1 MKLANHLWDR
11 FGGLTLDDIPAE
23 ARTVAG
29 QCVLDWFGCALVG
42 SREPLSLILRDELGG
57 QAGACTIVGTD
68 MRCAPGVAALVNGAA
83 GHALDFDDT
92 HTMMGGHPTVPVFP
106 ATLAQAQE
114 MGASGER
121 LLVAFI
127 VGLEVESRIGAL
139 VGPAPYGKG
148 WHSTSTIG
156 VHGAA
161 AATCHLLG
169 ANNEQFG
176 HALGLAA
183 SQAGGL
189 KANFGTM
196 TKPFHAGHAAE
207 RGLLSA
213 RLAMRGFTANPEAVD
228 GRQGYADAAAA
239 GREEL
244 NWQRLADVGDRF
256 LIRDT
261 LFKYHAACYLTHAAI
276 ESVGRLRPQLA
287 AAGISPGDVEKAIVT
302 VHPGLLDIC
311 GIPEPKTGLEAK
323 FSLVAT
329 TSLAMLEI
337 DTTDTATFVDETLDH
352 PEFAGMAGKV
362 DVRTDRG
369 LGHTQARVELVA
381 NGHSLEG
388 FHDTGVPAS
397 DLDEQ
402 GAKLA
407 AKMAGLATPLVGPEA
422 SRRLR
427 ELSLNLESVDDVGEL
442 FRAAQASTESSTE
455 A

>member
-1 MKLANHLWDR
+1 MRLANHLWDR
-11 FGGLTLDDIPAE
+11 FGTLGLDDIPAS

-42 SREPLSLILRDELGG
+42 GREPLSEILRAELGQQSG
-57 QAGACTIVGTD
+57 PCSIVGTD
-68 MRCAPGVAALVNGAA
+68 LHCAPGVAALLNGAA

-92 HTMMGGHPTVPVFP
+92 HSMMGGHPTVPVFP
-106 ATLAQAQE
+106 AALAQAQE
-114 MGASGER
+114 MGTTGER

-127 VGLEVESRIGAL
+127 VGVEVESRIGAL
-139 VGPAPYGKG
+139 VGAAPYVKG

-161 AATCHLLG
+161 AAACHLLG
-169 ANNEQFG
+169 ASNEQFA

-183 SQAGGL
+183 SQSSGL

-213 RLAMRGFTANPEAVD
+213 RLAMRGFTSNPEAVD

-239 GREEL
+239 GHEEVK
-244 NWQRLADVGDRF
+244 WQRLEEQDGRF
-256 LIRDT
+256 LIEDT

-287 AAGISPGDVEKAIVT
+287 AEGISPEDVEKAIVT
-302 VHPGLLDIC
+302 VHPGLLDVC
-311 GIPEPKTGLEAK
+311 GIPEPTTGLEAK

-329 TSLAMLEI
+329 TSLAMLGI
-337 DTTDTATFVDETLDH
+337 DTTDTGTFVDETLDN
-352 PEFAGMAGKV
+352 PAFARMV
-362 DVRTDRG
+362 DKIEVRTDRG
-369 LGHTQARVELVA
+369 LGHTQARVELKA
-381 NGHSLEG
+381 NGHSLEQ
-388 FHDTGVPAS
+388 FHDTGIPAT
-397 DLDEQ
+397 DLEAQ

-407 AKMAGLATPLVGPEA
+407 AKMTGLTAPLLGSTATD
-422 SRRLR
+422 RLR
-427 ELSLNLESVDDVGEL
+427 EMSLHLEKVGDVGEL
-442 FRAAQASTESSTE
+442 F
-455 A
+455 

>member
-1 MKLANHLWDR
+1 MRLANHLWNR
-11 FGGLTLDDIPAE
+11 FGTLGLEDIPQS

-42 SREPLSLILRDELGG
+42 SREPLSEILRAELGA
-57 QAGACTIVGTD
+57 QAGPCSIVGTD
-68 MRCAPGVAALVNGAA
+68 LHCAPGVAALLNGAA

-92 HTMMGGHPTVPVFP
+92 HSMMGGHPTVPVFP
-106 ATLAQAQE
+106 AVLAQAQE
-114 MGASGER
+114 MGTNGER

-127 VGLEVESRIGAL
+127 VGVEVESRIGAL
-139 VGPAPYGKG
+139 VGPAPYVKG

-161 AATCHLLG
+161 AASCHLLG
-169 ANNEQFG
+169 AGNEQFG

-183 SQAGGL
+183 SQASGL

-213 RLAMRGFTANPEAVD
+213 RLAMRGFTSNPEAVD

-239 GREEL
+239 GHEAVK
-244 NWQRLADVGDRF
+244 WQRLEEQDDRF
-256 LIRDT
+256 LIEDT

-287 AAGISPGDVEKAIVT
+287 AEGISPGDVERAIVT
-302 VHPGLLDIC
+302 VHPGLLDVC
-311 GIPEPKTGLEAK
+311 GIPEPTTGLEAK

-329 TSLAMLEI
+329 TSLAMLGI
-337 DTTDTATFVDETLDH
+337 DTTDTGTFVDETLDN
-352 PEFAGMAGKV
+352 PDVGRMIDKIE
-362 DVRTDRG
+362 VRTDRG
-369 LGHTQARVELVA
+369 LGHTQARVQLLA
-381 NGHSLEG
+381 NGHSLEE
-388 FHDTGVPAS
+388 FHDTGIPAT
-397 DLDEQ
+397 DLEAQ

-407 AKMAGLATPLVGPEA
+407 AKMTGLTAPMLGTEA
-422 SRRLR
+422 SDRLR
-427 ELSLNLESVDDVGEL
+427 EVSLRLENVRDVRDLAEL
-442 FRAAQASTESSTE
+442 AGGSREAA
-455 A
+455 